1 MVLLYLTPGFNLW
14 DPTTMKPINKRKTYN
29 VKRTTNSIPK
39 TLHSLFIIYCL
50 LLITA
55 TLPALAQTK
64 FDIHPTKK
72 IEANPINVAFMVA
85 EETDTAK
92 ITSILHYYGYEPTE
106 GQFSERSF
114 PSEGKSSLKT
124 QDSRLKTEYTH
135 PNGSTIRYTFQDATK
150 EQPYPHVEVK
160 SKLTSKAVDSRL
172 TDLKFKKEGSGYTRK
187 LNQFARSIFNCT
199 HGSNGFLI
207 FHQTRLPKE

>member
-1 MVLLYLTPGFNLW
+1 MNPIPFFNTKHSLFI
-14 DPTTMKPINKRKTYN
+14 TQY
-29 VKRTTNSIPK
+29 SIPN
-39 TLHSLFIIYCL
+39 TLHSLFIVYCL
-50 LLITA
+50 LLIFIA
-55 TLPALAQTK
+55 PASAQSK

-72 IEANPINVAFMVA
+72 IEANPINVAFMLA
-85 EETDTAK
+85 QETDTAK
-92 ITSILHYYGYEPTE
+92 MASILHYYGYEPTE

-135 PNGSTIRYTFQDATK
+135 PNGSTIRYTFQDATQA
-150 EQPYPHVEVK
+150 QPYPHVEVK
-160 SKLTSKAVDSRL
+160 SKLTAKAVDSKL

-187 LNQFARSIFNCT
+187 SNQYSRTVFHCKR
-199 HGSNGFLI
+199 GSNGYLI